1 MASREHADER
11 DELARYLAALERDAC
26 YRVVRPLSPEGEAPA
41 GPNAQPAAT
50 ELVMFEGANG
60 GELGPFV
67 RKRLARAEGVGAV
80 YETLFELQRAGMR
93 FVHLP
98 RIIDCYKTEGA
109 LVVVSEYVEGATL
122 AALVRADGGGTAFAR
137 AVFPEV
143 CDAVSELHGLIDPPL
158 IHRDVKPTNIIISN
172 RPDGVSATL
181 IDFGIARRYRAGEGA
196 DTVRFGTRAYAPPEQ
211 FGFGQ
216 TSVRSDVYALGMVL
230 LFCLTG
236 TEPEGL
242 PAADALAA
250 RGIEPALAEVVL
262 KAAAFDPAARYA
274 SADALKRA
282 FLAATDASREVEP
295 APRVQA
301 TPAST
306 RTPAA
311 APAAALTPRDTALA
325 PNVPGA
331 TVDLPPAPVPRETP
345 APAPPPRPRAP
356 WRTWLR
362 NGALVL
368 IAIAFF
374 WQACISTV
382 EPDGS
387 LAQEPFW
394 YNFCIIWLVTYPI
407 ILGALYL
414 MLDRRPFERIAPVLA
429 RRTRRQDAKA
439 IAIYLGIAVLA
450 IVVVRMVFPA

>member
-1 MASREHADER
+1 MASREHADEQ

-26 YRVVRPLSPEGEAPA
+26 YRVVRPLSPEGEAPS

-67 RKRLARAEGVGAV
+67 RKRLARAEGVGAA

-98 RIIDCYKTEGA
+98 RIIDCYKTEDA

-122 AALVRADGGGTAFAR
+122 AALVSADGGGTAFAR
-137 AVFPEV
+137 ALFPEV

-158 IHRDVKPTNIIISN
+158 IHRDVKPANIIISN
-172 RPDGVSATL
+172 RSDGVSATL

-242 PAADALAA
+242 PAADALTA

-274 SADALKRA
+274 SADALKQA

-295 APRVQA
+295 APRAQA
-301 TPAST
+301 APAST
-306 RTPAA
+306 QT
-311 APAAALTPRDTALA
+311 PAAALTPRDTALA

-345 APAPPPRPRAP
+345 APAQPRRPRAP

-362 NGALVL
+362 NGA
-368 IAIAFF
+368 
-374 WQACISTV
+374 
-382 EPDGS
+382 
-387 LAQEPFW
+387 
-394 YNFCIIWLVTYPI
+394 
-407 ILGALYL
+407 
-414 MLDRRPFERIAPVLA
+414 
-429 RRTRRQDAKA
+429 
-439 IAIYLGIAVLA
+439 
-450 IVVVRMVFPA
+450 

>member
-98 RIIDCYKTEGA
+98 RIIDCYKTEDA

-158 IHRDVKPTNIIISN
+158 IHRDVKPANIIISN

-250 RGIEPALAEVVL
+250 CGIEPALAEVVL

-274 SADALKRA
+274 STDALKQA
-282 FLAATDASREVEP
+282 FLAATGASRDAGS
-295 APRVQA
+295 APRAQA
-301 TPAST
+301 IP
-306 RTPAA
+306 
-311 APAAALTPRDTALA
+311 
-325 PNVPGA
+325 
-331 TVDLPPAPVPRETP
+331 
-345 APAPPPRPRAP
+345 
-356 WRTWLR
+356 
-362 NGALVL
+362 
-368 IAIAFF
+368 
-374 WQACISTV
+374 
-382 EPDGS
+382 
-387 LAQEPFW
+387 
-394 YNFCIIWLVTYPI
+394 
-407 ILGALYL
+407 
-414 MLDRRPFERIAPVLA
+414 
-429 RRTRRQDAKA
+429 
-439 IAIYLGIAVLA
+439 
-450 IVVVRMVFPA
+450 

>member
-67 RKRLARAEGVGAV
+67 RKRLARAEGVGAA

-98 RIIDCYKTEGA
+98 RIIDCYKTEDA
-109 LVVVSEYVEGATL
+109 LVVVSEYVERATL
-122 AALVRADGGGTAFAR
+122 AALVSADGGGTAFAR

-158 IHRDVKPTNIIISN
+158 IHRDVKPANIIISN

-250 RGIEPALAEVVL
+250 RGVAPVLAEVVL
-262 KAAAFDPAARYA
+262 KAAAFDP
-274 SADALKRA
+274 
-282 FLAATDASREVEP
+282 
-295 APRVQA
+295 
-301 TPAST
+301 
-306 RTPAA
+306 A

-439 IAIYLGIAVLA
+439 IAIYLGITVLA

>member
-67 RKRLARAEGVGAV
+67 RKRLARAEGVGAA

-98 RIIDCYKTEGA
+98 RIIDCYKTEDA

-250 RGIEPALAEVVL
+250 RGVEPALAEVVL

-282 FLAATDASREVEP
+282 FLAATDASRDVEP
-295 APRVQA
+295 APRVQV
-301 TPAST
+301 TPAATSAAPA
-306 RTPAA
+306 PAA
-311 APAAALTPRDTALA
+311 APTPATPPA
-325 PNVPGA
+325 PTVPGA
-331 TVDLPPAPVPRETP
+331 TVDLPPAPVPPRDARARAAASP
-345 APAPPPRPRAP
+345 ARSLAHLAAKRRAGTHCHRLLLAGLHLDGRARWIARPRAVLVQLLHHLARDVP
-356 WRTWLR
+356 DHLGRALPHARPPAVRALR
-362 NGALVL
+362 SRARAKNPQAGRESHRDLPGNRGAR
-368 IAIAFF
+368 
-374 WQACISTV
+374 
-382 EPDGS
+382 
-387 LAQEPFW
+387 
-394 YNFCIIWLVTYPI
+394 
-407 ILGALYL
+407 
-414 MLDRRPFERIAPVLA
+414 DRRREFVL
-429 RRTRRQDAKA
+429 
-439 IAIYLGIAVLA
+439 
-450 IVVVRMVFPA
+450 PA

>member
-1 MASREHADER
+1 MASREHADEQ

-67 RKRLARAEGVGAV
+67 RKRLARAEGVGAA

-98 RIIDCYKTEGA
+98 RIIDCYKTEDA

-122 AALVRADGGGTAFAR
+122 AALVSADGGGTAFAR

-158 IHRDVKPTNIIISN
+158 IHRDVKPANIIISN

-250 RGIEPALAEVVL
+250 RGVAPVLAEVVL

-274 SADALKRA
+274 SADALKQA
-282 FLAATDASREVEP
+282 FLAATDASRDAEP
-295 APRVQA
+295 ALRAQVAPAATSAAPAPVAAPSRAA
-301 TPAST
+301 TPA
-306 RTPAA
+306 P
-311 APAAALTPRDTALA
+311 TA
-325 PNVPGA
+325 PGA

-345 APAPPPRPRAP
+345 APALPRRPRAP

-368 IAIAFF
+368 VAIAFF

-414 MLDRRPFERIAPVLA
+414 MLDRRPFERFAPALA

-450 IVVVRMVFPA
+450 IVVASIVLPV

>member
-1 MASREHADER
+1 MASREHADEQ

-26 YRVVRPLSPEGEAPA
+26 YRVVRPLSPKGEAPA

-67 RKRLARAEGVGAV
+67 RKRQARAEGVGAA

-98 RIIDCYKTEGA
+98 RIIDCYKTEDA
-109 LVVVSEYVEGATL
+109 LVVVSEYVEGATV
-122 AALVRADGGGTAFAR
+122 AALVSADGGGTAFAR

-158 IHRDVKPTNIIISN
+158 IHRDVKPANIIISN

-236 TEPEGL
+236 SEPEGL

-262 KAAAFDPAARYA
+262 KAAAFDPVARYA
-274 SADALKRA
+274 SADALKQA
-282 FLAATDASREVEP
+282 FLAATDASREAGP
-295 APRVQA
+295 LPRAQA
-301 TPAST
+301 MAASAQ
-306 RTPAA
+306 TPAA
-311 APAAALTPRDTALA
+311 ALAPRDTAPA
-325 PNVPGA
+325 PNAPGA

-345 APAPPPRPRAP
+345 ASAQPPRPRAP

-414 MLDRRPFERIAPVLA
+414 MLDRRPFERISPALA

-450 IVVVRMVFPA
+450 IVVASFVLPA